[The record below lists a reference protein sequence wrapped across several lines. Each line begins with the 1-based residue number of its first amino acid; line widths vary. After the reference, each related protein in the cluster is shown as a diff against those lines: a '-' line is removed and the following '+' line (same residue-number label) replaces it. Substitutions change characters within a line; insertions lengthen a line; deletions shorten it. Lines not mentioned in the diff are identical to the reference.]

1 MKKDYS
7 TVYGMFIGM
16 GVGMIVALVIKTFM
30 NDVDITGIIL
40 TSMGIGM
47 GVGSALGAVFVV
59 YKNKK
64 QEKKSGEG
72 EK

>member
-7 TVYGMFIGM
+7 TVFGMFIGM
-16 GVGMIVALVIKTFM
+16 GVGMIVALVIKTSM
-30 NDVDITGIIL
+30 SDVDITGIML

-47 GVGSALGAVFVV
+47 GVGSALGAVFVL

-64 QEKKSGEG
+64 KNKK
-72 EK
+72 